1 MRLDWSLRSPEFLRT
16 NFSDKL
22 LGMSFRSSSYLLIFW
37 CTLVTCQKAPAQ
49 TRIADSLW
57 QLIGEIP
64 SDTEKVNAVV
74 RDAVWLA
81 SRLKNSEQQEVLL
94 KKGQALAES
103 IGYTH
108 GIVECEN
115 MLGVYNRENSHYEA
129 AIGMHQKALALAQGL
144 KDSSLIAYSLNNLG
158 VAYRRLDQ
166 NEQAFQYHFQAL
178 KIAQATGDTRNQ
190 TVAINSIGNIQL
202 SLGNY
207 QDAIQEFSKS
217 LQIELAADNN
227 LGIAIN
233 YANMG
238 ASWEGLGQLDKA
250 ISLYEKSLDFNEK
263 AQSHTGI
270 AICCNLLGNAYLQKG
285 DYVRAIKFLRRALS
299 VHNQVHDK
307 INVAENLITIGKILM
322 KQHHPDSA
330 LASMYEGLAIARGI
344 NSRTMMI
351 EGLRAIADAENQLGN
366 RQGAY
371 KALEQAYGMRD
382 SLYIQQA
389 APQMAK
395 MRALYELNKKDN
407 QIKLLEQANQ
417 IKQLQLNRHRIIAI
431 ASILILILVLI
442 LLILFNRQRRV
453 RMHRAIVQYELQA
466 LRSQMNPHFIFNSLN
481 SIHKFIWSNEQE
493 SASEYLAKF
502 SKLMRLI
509 LENTRYKTVVLSN
522 EIEFLNLYLELE
534 AVRCNHSFK
543 PTIEVSP
550 GLTADEAMIP
560 SMIIQ
565 PFVENAI
572 WHGLVHREGGGGM
585 ICIRFYPEDD
595 LLVCEI
601 QDNGIGRK
609 RAQEIK
615 ASKRP
620 SHRSIAMDVTT
631 ERIGLL
637 RQITG
642 SRNARVDI
650 VDIEENNVSQG
661 TKVIL
666 HLPMEY
672 AY

>member
-1 MRLDWSLRSPEFLRT
+1 MLACWCFL
-16 NFSDKL
+16 L
-22 LGMSFRSSSYLLIFW
+22 
-37 CTLVTCQKAPAQ
+37 TCQHAGAQ
-49 TRIADSLW
+49 STIADSLW
-57 QLIGEIP
+57 RVIQEIP

-74 RDAVWLA
+74 REAAWLGN
-81 SRLKNSEQQEVLL
+81 RLKNSEQEAVLL
-94 KKGQALAES
+94 KKGLVLAEA

-108 GIVECEN
+108 GIAECEN
-115 MLGVYNRENSHYEA
+115 MLGVFNRENSRYEI
-129 AIGMHQKALALAQGL
+129 AIGLHHKALALAEQL
-144 KDSSLIAYSLNNLG
+144 KDSNLIAYSLNNLG

-207 QDAIQEFSKS
+207 TDAIHEFSKS
-217 LQIELAADNN
+217 LEIEIAADNN

-238 ASWEGLGQLDKA
+238 ASWEGLGKLDKA
-250 ISLYEKSLDFNEK
+250 IALYQKSLSFNEK
-263 AQSHTGI
+263 AGSYTGI

-285 DYVRAIKFLRRALS
+285 DYNRAIVFLRRALS
-299 VHNQVHDK
+299 VHNRVHDK
-307 INVAENLITIGKILM
+307 INVAENFITIGKIQM
-322 KQHHPDSA
+322 KQRHPDSA
-330 LASMYEGLAIARGI
+330 LASMYEGLAIAREI

-366 RQGAY
+366 RQAAFQ
-371 KALEQAYGMRD
+371 ALNQAYGMRD
-382 SLYIQQA
+382 SLYVQQA

-395 MRALYELNKKDN
+395 MRALYELNQKDN
-407 QIKLLEQANQ
+407 QIKLLEQGNQ
-417 IKQLQLNRHRIIAI
+417 IKQLKLNRHRIIAI
-431 ASILILILVLI
+431 SSILILILVLV
-442 LLILFNRQRRV
+442 LLILFNRQRRI

-509 LENTRYKTVVLSN
+509 LENTRYKTVILSS

-534 AVRCNHSFK
+534 AVRCNHSFT
-543 PTIEVSP
+543 PAIEVSP
-550 GLTADEAMIP
+550 GLCADDAMIP

-572 WHGLVHREGGGGM
+572 WHGLVHRKGDDGEL
-585 ICIRFYPEDD
+585 CIRFYPEDD

-609 RAQEIK
+609 KALEIK
-615 ASKRP
+615 SRKTP
-620 SHRSIAMDVTT
+620 SHRSIAMEVTT

-642 SRNARVDI
+642 NRSARVDI
-650 VDIEENNVSQG
+650 VDMEENNVSRG

>member
-1 MRLDWSLRSPEFLRT
+1 MTGRASRYVLIICYVLLAWRTASAQSSL
-16 NFSDKL
+16 
-22 LGMSFRSSSYLLIFW
+22 
-37 CTLVTCQKAPAQ
+37 
-49 TRIADSLW
+49 ADSLW
-57 QLIGEIP
+57 NAIQQLD
-64 SDTEKVNAVV
+64 SDTARVNAVV
-74 RDAVWLA
+74 RDAGWLGN
-81 SRLKNSEQQEVLL
+81 RLKNSEQEATLL
-94 KKGQALAES
+94 KKGLELARS

-108 GIVECEN
+108 GIAECEN
-115 MLGVYNRENSHYEA
+115 MLGVYNRENSHYEV
-129 AIGMHQKALALAQGL
+129 AIDLHNKAFTLAEEL
-144 KDSSLIAYSLNNLG
+144 KDSTLMAYSLNNLG

-166 NEQAFQYHFQAL
+166 NEKAFQYHFNAL
-178 KIAQATGDTRNQ
+178 KIAQQTGDKRNQ
-190 TVAINSIGNIQL
+190 TIAINSIGNIQL

-207 QDAIQEFSKS
+207 QDAIGEFSKS
-217 LQIELAADNN
+217 LQIEIAANNN

-233 YANMG
+233 YANLG

-250 ISLYEKSLDFNEK
+250 ITLYEKSLSYNEK
-263 AQSHTGI
+263 ADSYTGI

-285 DYVRAIKFLRRALS
+285 YYNHAIRFLRRALS

-307 INVAENLITIGKILM
+307 INVAENLITIGKIQM

-330 LASMYEGLAIARGI
+330 LTSMHEGLAIARKI

-351 EGLRAIADAENQLGN
+351 EGLKAIADAENQLGN
-366 RQGAY
+366 RPGAY
-371 KALEQAYGMRD
+371 AALKQAYGMRD
-382 SLYIQQA
+382 SLYVQQA

-417 IKQLQLNRHRIIAI
+417 IKELRLNRHRLLAA
-431 ASILILILVLI
+431 ASILILLLVLI
-442 LLILFNRQRRV
+442 LLILFNRQREI
-453 RMHRAIVQYELQA
+453 RMHRAILQYELQA

-481 SIHKFIWSNEQE
+481 SIHKYIWSNEQE
-493 SASEYLAKF
+493 AASEYLAKF

-543 PTIEVSP
+543 PTIELSP
-550 GLTADEAMIP
+550 RLTADETMIP

-572 WHGLVHREGGGGM
+572 WHGLVHRGEAEGKL
-585 ICIRFYPEDD
+585 CIRFYQEADV
-595 LLVCEI
+595 LVCEI
-601 QDNGIGRK
+601 EDNGIGRK
-609 RAQEIK
+609 KAREIK
-615 ASKRP
+615 DRKTS
-620 SHRSIAMDVTT
+620 SHLSIAMEVTS
-631 ERIGLL
+631 ERIRLL

-642 SRNARVDI
+642 NKNAQVNI
-650 VDIEENNVSQG
+650 VDLEEDQKPLG

-666 HLPMEY
+666 HLPLEY
-672 AY
+672 AF